1 MIKVKYPI
9 LRSYAKYAQRYIRGY
24 RKNGMNWPG
33 KLCATDL
40 SNCKAKVNVLV
51 ATSVS
56 GHLTALNFEGVIAKA
71 LEIRG
76 ANVEALICDSDLPI
90 CMDCEYR
97 YYPTERQQEN
107 LARQGPKELCISCA
121 KVGKNFYSDLGIKV
135 NKYKDF
141 IFQEDLNLVEDIFH
155 STPISKIRGY
165 RLSGISVGEHAYAG
179 ALRFFARGDLH
190 GLKSGGKIL
199 ASYFRASMITMLMM
213 QRMIMAKK
221 IDVCVL
227 NHGIYVP
234 QGLISEVCR
243 KMGLRVVTWNP
254 AYKKNCFIFSHETTY
269 HHTLMTESVSNWE
282 NLNWDSEKESD
293 IKNYLISRM
302 SGEQDWIFFH
312 DNPDFNRDRIISDL
326 GIDPKLPLIGLLT
339 NVIWDAQ
346 LHYPANA
353 FASMMD
359 WIIETIEWFSKRKDM
374 QLAIR
379 IHPAEISGTVPSMQ
393 QVGDVIK
400 AHFKIIPSNVFIIYP
415 DNRFSTYSIMKEC
428 KAVLIYGTKMGVEL
442 SAIGVPVIVAGEAWI
457 RGKGVTFDATSKGQ
471 YLSLLEKLPYGFKM
485 NDSQIE
491 RAKKYAYHFFFRR
504 MIPVD
509 FMVSRKG
516 WPSIEPIIDKVEDLM
531 PGSSIGLD
539 IICKGIMFKSEFIYD
554 NENKIE

>member
-1 MIKVKYPI
+1 MIKNKFPT
-9 LRSYAKYAQRYIRGY
+9 LRSYGKYVQRYIRGY
-24 RKNGMNWPG
+24 KRNGMSWPKG
-33 KLCATDL
+33 LGSAALRNFNAIT
-40 SNCKAKVNVLV
+40 NVNVLI

-56 GHLTALNFEGVIAKA
+56 GHLTALNFEGIIAKA
-71 LEIRG
+71 LDIRG

-97 YYPTERQQEN
+97 YYPSEKQQEN
-107 LARQGPKELCISCA
+107 LARRGPKELCISCA
-121 KVGKNFYSDLGIKV
+121 DVGKNFYSELGIKV
-135 NKYKDF
+135 NKYKNY
-141 IFQEDLNLVEDIFH
+141 IYQEDLRLIDDIFN
-155 STPISKIRGY
+155 STPINEIRGY
-165 RLSGISVGEHAYAG
+165 TLSGISVGEHAYAG
-179 ALRFFARGDLH
+179 ALRFFARGDLN
-190 GLKSGGKIL
+190 GVKNGGKIL
-199 ASYFRASMITMLMM
+199 KSYFRASMITALMM
-213 QRMIMAKK
+213 QRMIMSKK

-243 KMGLRVVTWNP
+243 KMGVRVVTWNP
-254 AYKKNCFIFSHETTY
+254 AYKKNCFIFSHDTTY
-269 HHTLMTESVSNWE
+269 HHTLMTEPVSYWE
-282 NLNWDSEKESD
+282 NQIWNSKKDSN

-353 FASMMD
+353 FSSMMD
-359 WIIETIEWFSKRKDM
+359 WIIETIKWFGKRKDL

-400 AHFKIIPSNVFIIYP
+400 AYFKILPSNVFIIYP
-415 DNRFSTYSIMKEC
+415 DNRCSTYSIMKEC

-442 SAIGVPVIVAGEAWI
+442 SAIGIPVIVAGEAWI
-457 RGKGVTFDATSKGQ
+457 RGKGVTFDASSKSE
-471 YLSLLEKLPYGFKM
+471 YLCLLERLPYGFNMKH
-485 NDSQIE
+485 SQIE

-504 MIPVD
+504 MIPVE
-509 FMVSRKG
+509 FMLSRKG
-516 WPSIEPIIDKVEDLM
+516 WPSIEPKIYKLEDLM
-531 PGSSIGLD
+531 PGTSRGLD
-539 IICKGIMFKSEFIYD
+539 LICNGIMYKNEFIYD
-554 NENKIE
+554 EEI